1 MINPASLA
9 GKAALVIGGSGGIGA
24 ATADLFANAGAR
36 VAITHRPG
44 AEKKTAASA
53 IIAGLP
59 GKGHAGFPADVADTA
74 SLIALRAA
82 IESDFSRLDILVNSS
97 GFTEPVP
104 HGDLD
109 GLDDEFIDRIFAVNW
124 RGQFAAIRTFAPLLR
139 ASGDGLIVSVSSVAG
154 SSGNGSNIAYGAAK
168 AGIDVMTKSL
178 ARVLAPQI
186 RVVGVAPGAVD
197 TRFVPGRGAEFNAK
211 AAAATPLKRIASP
224 KDVAATILACATHL
238 TFVTGTTIRVDGGRS
253 L

>member
-139 ASGDGLIVSVSSVAG
+139 ARVGRLWVYFSPVRSPVS
-154 SSGNGSNIAYGAAK
+154 
-168 AGIDVMTKSL
+168 
-178 ARVLAPQI
+178 
-186 RVVGVAPGAVD
+186 
-197 TRFVPGRGAEFNAK
+197 
-211 AAAATPLKRIASP
+211 
-224 KDVAATILACATHL
+224 H
-238 TFVTGTTIRVDGGRS
+238 
-253 L
+253 